1 MSDREAEF
9 RAFFDAEFRS
19 LRRIGYL
26 LTSDWTEA
34 EDLAQEAMVRVYRA
48 WPRIREREHPA
59 VYARAVLVNR
69 HRSLLRRAKV
79 EAKHAIA
86 RRPDTPAVVEGMGED
101 QIVVWDALATLPRR
115 EREALVLRYYEDLP
129 QAEIAKVL
137 GIPVGTVKS
146 VTHRAL
152 GRLRAVLGPDAPI
165 PAEDG

>member
-9 RAFFDAEFRS
+9 RAFFDTEFRS

-48 WPRIREREHPA
+48 WPRIRERERPA

-86 RRPDTPAVVEGMGED
+86 RQPDPPVVTEGMGED
-101 QIVVWDALATLPRR
+101 QIVVWDALSTLPRR

-146 VTHRAL
+146 LTHRAL
-152 GRLRAVLGPDAPI
+152 GRLRVVLGPDVPI